1 MKRLLGLM
9 LLMVVLVGCG
19 EVDSTSSVGPAP
31 PTIPESSQQAVD
43 TAPVESA
50 PVAPAVP
57 PPDASTIKELMTP
70 DQLALG
76 DPVVNSIGMVLVPI
90 PAGEFQM
97 RSPESEPDREDGE
110 TQHLVKITKPFI

>member
-19 EVDSTSSVGPAP
+19 
-31 PTIPESSQQAVD
+31 
-43 TAPVESA
+43 VESA

-57 PPDASTIKELMTP
+57 APDASAIKELMTP

-76 DPVVNSIGMVLVPI
+76 DPVGSHKSLTTT
-90 PAGEFQM
+90 AKCWEC
-97 RSPESEPDREDGE
+97 STHAD
-110 TQHLVKITKPFI
+110 

>member
-31 PTIPESSQQAVD
+31 RTIPESSQQSVN

-50 PVAPAVP
+50 PIVPAVP
-57 PPDASTIKELMTP
+57 PPDASAIKELMTT
-70 DQLALG
+70 DQLVLG
-76 DPVVNSIGMVLVPI
+76 DPVVNSLGMVLVPI
-90 PAGEFQM
+90 PAGEFTM
-97 RSPESEPDREDGE
+97 GSPESE
-110 TQHLVKITKPFI
+110 